1 MFAVTS
7 VLFTPETEEELIGVG
22 VEGRE
27 DVPLP
32 KAFRARTALDP
43 RGACLVDNFR
53 KSYVKYILSN
63 VRRKLIFIVFTLTG
77 VVSGV
82 ASIAAS
88 GGEVPLLLLLGV
100 GGAERGS

>member
-1 MFAVTS
+1 MSA
-7 VLFTPETEEELIGVG
+7 LFIPEEEFIEVG
-22 VEGRE
+22 VEGLE

-32 KAFRARTALDP
+32 NAFRARTALDP

-53 KSYVKYILSN
+53 RSYVKYIFVN
-63 VRRKLIFIVFTLTG
+63 VESKIYVILYTLTG

>member
-1 MFAVTS
+1 MSAP
-7 VLFTPETEEELIGVG
+7 FTETEEEFIRVG
-22 VEGRE
+22 VDGRE

-32 KAFRARTALDP
+32 SAFRARTALDP
-43 RGACLVDNFR
+43 IGACLVDNFR
-53 KSYVKYILSN
+53 KSCVIRDIYFRERKKKNHFYISLY
-63 VRRKLIFIVFTLTG
+63 TLTG